1 MRRRIEK
8 KSYGKERKEKRIL
21 YRKLKKLHK
30 SEGRRFMFRN
40 LHTSENE
47 KVKKKYSKQNKK

>member
-1 MRRRIEK
+1 MV
-8 KSYGKERKEKRIL
+8 SKERKRKEKRIL

-47 KVKKKYSKQNKK
+47 NVKKKYSKQNKK

>member
-1 MRRRIEK
+1 MERKEMV
-8 KSYGKERKEKRIL
+8 SKERKKKEKRIL

-30 SEGRRFMFRN
+30 SDGRRFMFRN